1 MLIRRVIYK
10 PITPHNSLPSCA
22 NKDGTSEKLVKGCVS
37 RKSISRLARK
47 RIKCF
52 FFILVSALQA
62 FYLGARFEA
71 SCPAFDG
78 AGSSAAGD

>member
-1 MLIRRVIYK
+1 MARVK
-10 PITPHNSLPSCA
+10 TC
-22 NKDGTSEKLVKGCVS
+22 SESVS
-37 RKSISRLARK
+37 RKSIQELARK
-47 RIKCF
+47 ANQECF

-78 AGSSAAGD
+78 AGKFAAGD